1 MNDSKNP
8 WSKNLILKNNEYD
21 NTVSEKKEPD
31 RDYKF
36 EKKLFKALYK
46 NRRRQRKRDFQ
57 DWLEQTTFDDFR
69 VRDILMQ
76 MVLDVKREIKLAGFE
91 INDENELK
99 NNIAT
104 FIYNNSK

>member
-1 MNDSKNP
+1 MIIQFPKKKNQIAIINSKK
-8 WSKNLILKNNEYD
+8 SCLKPYIKIVE
-21 NTVSEKKEPD
+21 
-31 RDYKF
+31 
-36 EKKLFKALYK
+36 
-46 NRRRQRKRDFQ
+46 RQRKRDFQ

>member
-1 MNDSKNP
+1 MNDSENP
-8 WSKNLILKNNEYD
+8 WSKNMIFQKDEDN
-21 NTVSEKKEPD
+21 NTVSEKKEQD
-31 RDYKF
+31 ENYKF

-57 DWLEQTTFDDFR
+57 DWLEQTTFDDFC